1 MLDDDLDN
9 LDEWIR
15 RLRVEY
21 DIFFNG
27 HRKKPPEDLKARVEK
42 LVKKLAEVNMSY
54 SQRFRYNTL
63 VGRFYVYR
71 DHWRRLLSEREH
83 GLEPRNAVADAND
96 AAVAEVR
103 PDAGQEI
110 QVSITDPASD
120 GDKIRQLYTWLN
132 SMRSQRREA
141 LPQISYQQFEKYVS
155 AQTTGIKQRFG
166 CTSVVFRVFLEEDAI
181 KFTARGDSS

>member
-9 LDEWIR
+9 LNEWIR

-42 LVKKLAEVNMSY
+42 LVKKLAEVNMSF

-63 VGRFYVYR
+63 VGRYYVYR
-71 DHWRRLLSEREH
+71 DHWRRVLADREQ
-83 GLEPRNAVADAND
+83 GLDLRNAAPAAND
-96 AAVAEVR
+96 GPAATREPNSGR
-103 PDAGQEI
+103 EI
-110 QVSITDPASD
+110 QVSISDPASD

-132 SMRSQRREA
+132 TMRGQRREA

-166 CTSVVFRVFLEEDAI
+166 CSSVVFRVFLDEDAI
-181 KFTARGDSS
+181 KFTARGDSR

>member
-42 LVKKLAEVNMSY
+42 LVKKLAEVNMSF

-71 DHWRRLLSEREH
+71 DHWRRLLADREQGLDLRSTTPAASPPSETKEQ
-83 GLEPRNAVADAND
+83 
-96 AAVAEVR
+96 

-110 QVSITDPASD
+110 QVSISDPAND

-132 SMRSQRREA
+132 SMRCQRQEA

-155 AQTTGIKQRFG
+155 AQTTGIKRRFG

-181 KFTARGDSS
+181 KFTARGD

>member
-42 LVKKLAEVNMSY
+42 LVKKLAEVNMNF

-71 DHWRRLLSEREH
+71 DHWRRLLADREQ
-83 GLEPRNAVADAND
+83 GVDLRSATPASATREAVGQEGPR
-96 AAVAEVR
+96 
-103 PDAGQEI
+103 QEI
-110 QVSITDPASD
+110 QVSICDPLSD

-132 SMRSQRREA
+132 TMRSQRQEA

-155 AQTTGIKQRFG
+155 AQTTGIKRRFG

-181 KFTARGDSS
+181 KFTARGDKD

>member
-42 LVKKLAEVNMSY
+42 LVKKLAEVNMSF

-71 DHWRRLLSEREH
+71 DHWRRLLADREQ
-83 GLEPRNAVADAND
+83 GLDPRNPS
-96 AAVAEVR
+96 AAASAPAQAGGQ
-103 PDAGQEI
+103 PDSSQEI
-110 QVSITDPASD
+110 QVSISDPASD
-120 GDKIRQLYTWLN
+120 AEKIRQLYTWLN
-132 SMRSQRREA
+132 DMRSQRQEA

-181 KFTARGDSS
+181 KFTARGDRS